1 MSYTLQAIIA
11 HEQHL
16 KNAVLMGTR
25 VVSLQAGL
33 SLIPLTEQALGYLKI
48 PLLPLLEE
56 DQQSLNATAQKFC
69 RQLSLGSRL
78 AYVEAEFFG
87 GVGTQACVLFE
98 RGAVHEGPLIETEA
112 INHALRFLGVQA
124 TDGKDEFDTVGLNRE
139 RKTEDWLREDAI

>member
-78 AYVEAEFFG
+78 AYVD
-87 GVGTQACVLFE
+87 
-98 RGAVHEGPLIETEA
+98 RDRSH
-112 INHALRFLGVQA
+112 
-124 TDGKDEFDTVGLNRE
+124 
-139 RKTEDWLREDAI
+139 